1 MRVFFS
7 QAGRCII
14 QKNAVTRKQR
24 LFSGFYE
31 IGVYTCNGVRQRD
44 TTFTLLRCTSSSA
57 KNIEQRISATIL
69 ETEHQRKL
77 RIVKTLVF
85 HVWPK
90 TSDSS
95 TLQEKREAT
104 KTKRLATIS
113 LGLMVAAKLVNIQV
127 PYWFKALVDNLP
139 SSSVENVII
148 ATDTLTH
155 QHMPPVILAMLL
167 GYGISRATASGMQEL
182 RNTIFAHVSYTRK
195 SISTTSYCF
204 AWFVTYD
211 IEFIVPRLYLL
222 QVAQDAIRKVGRS
235 VFEHIHSLDMQFHLA
250 RNTGCKSSIV
260 ATLCPFL
267 LFITSFLNGLHY
279 L

>member
-1 MRVFFS
+1 MCVFFS

-14 QKNAVTRKQR
+14 QKNAATRKQR
-24 LFSGFYE
+24 LFAGFFE
-31 IGVYTCNGVRQRD
+31 IGIYTRSGVRQSNT
-44 TTFTLLRCTSSSA
+44 TTFTLLRCASSSA
-57 KNIEQRISATIL
+57 KNIEQRNSATIL

-95 TLQEKREAT
+95 TLQEKQEAT

-113 LGLMVAAKLVNIQV
+113 LGLMVSAKLVNIQV

-182 RNTIFAHVSYTRK
+182 RNAVFAHVR
-195 SISTTSYCF
+195 
-204 AWFVTYD
+204 
-211 IEFIVPRLYLL
+211 
-222 QVAQDAIRKVGRS
+222 
-235 VFEHIHSLDMQFHLA
+235 
-250 RNTGCKSSIV
+250 
-260 ATLCPFL
+260 
-267 LFITSFLNGLHY
+267 
-279 L
+279 